1 MHRLLHTQ
9 GSFGRTPLL
18 PADWDDLRHGFV
30 EITLDAP
37 WKSRGPQ
44 KQPKT
49 ISMTVTSVAWLF
61 HGCSMVVPLFCIAS
75 AWIRHCREWQHTS
88 LRVWRAFHPEGDLE
102 MWNDMDLTP
111 SNTQLDPMGP
121 SEWGHFYQQSPCDQH
136 ARWFIAIWALIAM
149 GTFFRCKIGVPLG
162 KSPKACVDSSCVK
175 ACYIMKLITQTI
187 PNMQGTPTVPTHTI
201 IFEKLYI
208 YRYIVCQYV
217 PGTLSKLLLP
227 FVQGYPNSFSI
238 QKAVLCKARSCNI
251 K

>member
-149 GTFFRCKIGVPLG
+149 GTFFSLQNRCSIGEVSKSLCWLIMCEGLLYHEINYPNNPKHAGNADGTNPHYHFWKI
-162 KSPKACVDSSCVK
+162 
-175 ACYIMKLITQTI
+175 I
-187 PNMQGTPTVPTHTI
+187 
-201 IFEKLYI
+201 YI
-208 YRYIVCQYV
+208 YID
-217 PGTLSKLLLP
+217 
-227 FVQGYPNSFSI
+227 I
-238 QKAVLCKARSCNI
+238 
-251 K
+251 